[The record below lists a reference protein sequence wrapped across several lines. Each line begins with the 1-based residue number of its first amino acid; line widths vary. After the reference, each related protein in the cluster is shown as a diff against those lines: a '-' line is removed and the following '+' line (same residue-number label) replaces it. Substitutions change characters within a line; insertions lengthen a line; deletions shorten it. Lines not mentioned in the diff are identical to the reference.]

1 MDKLATPA
9 SEREVQDLV
18 RQAKA
23 EGAPVEI
30 IGGGT
35 RRALGRQVQAAST
48 LSLAKHAGV
57 TLYEPGALTI
67 IAKAGTPLAE
77 VEQTLATEGQRLPFE
92 PMDHRGLLGS
102 EGEPTIGAVVACNNS
117 GSRRIQAGAC
127 RDSAIGV
134 RFVDGNGEAIKS
146 GGRVMKNVTGYDI
159 VKLMCGAYGTL
170 GIVTEVAFKVLP
182 VSARQS
188 TLAIRGLPD
197 EAAIGALSVALC
209 SPFETTGAAHLP
221 NEPGGPLTL
230 LRVEGFETQVSYRL
244 ERLRA
249 LCATAVGGEASIVE
263 SSIVEGAEHDALWR
277 RVRDAEPFHGR
288 DGAVWRISVKASDGP
303 AVAARIRDTSG
314 GDVFYD
320 WGGGLIWALVPEGE
334 DANAPAVRGAFAGLG
349 GHATL
354 IRASAPVRNAVP
366 VFEPQADRLAKISR
380 GLRQKFDPAGVLNP
394 GRMEA

>member
-9 SEREVQDLV
+9 SESEVQDLV
-18 RQAKA
+18 RQARA

-35 RRALGRQVQAAST
+35 RRALGRQVQAACT
-48 LSLAKHAGV
+48 LSLAKHSGV

-77 VEQTLATEGQRLPFE
+77 VEQTLAAEGQRLPFE
-92 PMDHRGLLGS
+92 PMDHRGLLAS
-102 EGEPTIGAVVACNNS
+102 EGDPTIGAVVACNNS

-146 GGRVMKNVTGYDI
+146 GGRVMKNVTGYDL

-182 VSARQS
+182 VSAREA

-230 LRVEGFETQVSYRL
+230 LRVEGLETQVSYRL

-249 LCATAVGGEASIVE
+249 LCATADGAEAGL
-263 SSIVEGAEHDALWR
+263 VEGEEHEALWR

-288 DGAVWRISVKASDGP
+288 AGAVWRISVKASDGP
-303 AVAARIRDTSG
+303 LVAGRIREATG

-320 WGGGLIWALVPEGE
+320 WGGGLIWALVPEGQ
-334 DANAPAVRGAFAGLG
+334 DANAPAVRAAFAGLG

-354 IRASAPVRNAVP
+354 IRASAPVRNAVA
-366 VFEPQADRLAKISR
+366 VFEAQTDRLAKISR
-380 GLRQKFDPAGVLNP
+380 GLRQKFDPAGILNP